1 MAVVEQVLIA
11 RHVMNESRTNLG
23 PESRGAGPPHGPTI
37 DLQHI
42 LAPVDFS
49 PASQHGLAFAGA
61 LAERFHSRLHLLHV
75 VEPPVLPEWG
85 YAHIPQREAR
95 LRRAA
100 EERLPQLSSEC
111 GIDPTLVVSTK
122 VRSGEAEDEICA
134 AAAEESADLIVLA
147 SHGLGGLQ
155 HAFFGSTAE
164 RVVRRAPCPVLTV
177 RDCALPRKGA
187 DIPSFDLKR
196 IVVTTDFSEESKKAF
211 PYALALAR
219 KFEASLLLLYV
230 VPAHLPAEL
239 SHLGIV
245 LEERQLLE
253 EARER
258 LPRFRQAELDPHLR
272 VETLVLNGGSAHEIC
287 RTAETQAADLIV
299 MATHG
304 HTGLKRFMLGSV
316 TENVVRHAPCPV
328 LIVREREHEF
338 VKG

>member
-1 MAVVEQVLIA
+1 MLDT
-11 RHVMNESRTNLG
+11 VMNEFRTNLG

-85 YAHIPQREAR
+85 YAHIPRRDAK

-100 EERLPQLSSEC
+100 EERLPQLPSAC
-111 GIDPTLVVSTK
+111 GIDPGLIQSVE
-122 VRSGEAEDEICA
+122 VRSGEAAGKICQA
-134 AAAEESADLIVLA
+134 AAKRHCDLVVLA
-147 SHGLGGLQ
+147 SHGLGGIK
-155 HAFFGSTAE
+155 HALFGSTAE

-177 RDCALPRKGA
+177 RDRALRKKGA
-187 DIPSFDLKR
+187 GPATFDLKR
-196 IVVTTDFSEESKKAF
+196 ILITTDLSDESKKAF

-219 KFEASLLLLYV
+219 KFEASLTLLYV

-239 SHLGIV
+239 SHIGIV
-245 LEERQLLE
+245 LKERGLLE
-253 EARER
+253 AARER

-272 VETLVLNGGSAHEIC
+272 VETLVLNGGPAHEIC

-304 HTGLKRFMLGSV
+304 HTGLKHFMLGSV

-328 LIVREREHEF
+328 LIVREREQEF

>member
-1 MAVVEQVLIA
+1 MEQSFA
-11 RHVMNESRTNLG
+11 TGTVMNELPTNVG
-23 PESRGAGPPHGPTI
+23 PESKGTGSPHGPAI
-37 DLQHI
+37 DLQCI

-85 YAHIPQREAR
+85 YAHIPQREAK

-100 EERLPQLSSEC
+100 EERLSQLPLEC
-111 GIDPTLVVSTK
+111 GINPGLVVSAK
-122 VRSGEAEDEICA
+122 VRNGEAEDEICA
-134 AAAEESADLIVLA
+134 AAAEERADLVVLA
-147 SHGLGGLQ
+147 SHGLGGIQ

-177 RDCALPRKGA
+177 RDCALRKTGA
-187 DIPSFDLKR
+187 GTATFDLKR
-196 IVVTTDFSEESKKAF
+196 ILMTTDFSDESKKAF

-239 SHLGIV
+239 SHIGIV
-245 LEERQLLE
+245 LEEGRLLE
-253 EARER
+253 EAREH
-258 LPRFRQAELDPHLR
+258 LPRFRQAELDPHLH
-272 VETLVLNGGSAHEIC
+272 VDALVLNGGPAHEIC

-304 HTGLKRFMLGSV
+304 TSSISHLLLGGIA
-316 TENVVRHAPCPV
+316 EKVVRHATCPV
-328 LIVREREHEF
+328 MLVREAS
-338 VKG
+338 